1 MLNPSSSTQTTPYS
15 DKRTPK
21 TLPSASY
28 LPQVMPRVLGT
39 FDLTFLLLPTILW
52 ASNVTGVVTGG
63 NAAFTYWILGA
74 IFFFFPCAFV
84 VAQLA
89 HLFPY
94 EGSLYHWTYQ
104 ALGGFWSFFVAVCGW
119 LPGVL
124 SIVSAA
130 FVIVSCLQTLNP
142 QWLIPVWQQGLVILL
157 IIGFSWLLAQQRLR
171 VVQNLTNIASCALIL
186 AILIIGFAA
195 VIWLISGRHS
205 ATDLNQAGTWAV
217 TLSVNPQ
224 ATNIGLLGTT
234 TLALLGLTMP
244 LSMAGE
250 VKDDRA
256 IVDHLKW
263 GAPLIIIGYLIL
275 TASLLIVRGATAA
288 QTAANPMILLIGTAD
303 AVFGKVGGNITMI
316 CFLFF
321 FLMIAVIEQ
330 EVSARLLLVAS
341 VDGHIP
347 VWFARLN
354 KVRAPANAVLT
365 QTIIVAIYTVLA
377 FFVLPQMTFLPIGNP
392 ANLNFEVYNVT
403 AASLL
408 IVWAVSF
415 LFPFLDLAVL
425 TLRKHPLL
433 QENRI
438 VPQWILSISTV
449 TGPLTCLITIAVTLE
464 YSFVPQLI
472 PSTTWLVIVGLT
484 TIFLLLFCA
493 IGSFIAQGE
502 AAWEGWKS

>member
-1 MLNPSSSTQTTPYS
+1 
-15 DKRTPK
+15 
-21 TLPSASY
+21 
-28 LPQVMPRVLGT
+28 MPRVLGT
-39 FDLTFLLLPTILW
+39 FDLTMLLLPTILW
-52 ASNVTGVVTGG
+52 VSNVTGVATGG
-63 NAAFTYWILGA
+63 AAAFTYWILGA

-84 VAQLA
+84 VAQLGY
-89 HLFPY
+89 LFPY

-104 ALGGFWSFFVAVCGW
+104 ALGRFWSFFVAVCGW

-142 QWLIPVWQQGLVILL
+142 QWLVPVWQQGLVILL
-157 IIGFSWLLAQQRLR
+157 VIGFSWLLAQRRLR
-171 VVQNLTNIASCALIL
+171 VVQNLTNIAACGLGL
-186 AILIIGFAA
+186 AILTLGFAA
-195 VIWLISGRHS
+195 VMWLISGRHS
-205 ATDLNQAGTWAV
+205 ATDLSQSSAWAI
-217 TLSVNPQ
+217 TLSLNPQ

-250 VKDDRA
+250 VKDERA
-256 IVDHLKW
+256 IVGHLKW
-263 GAPLIIIGYLIL
+263 GAPLVVIGYLLL

-288 QTAANPMILLIGTAD
+288 QTAANPIVLLIGTAD
-303 AVFGKVGGNITMI
+303 AVFGKMGGNITVI
-316 CFLFF
+316 CFLLF
-321 FLMIAVIEQ
+321 FLMIAVVEQ
-330 EVSARLLLVAS
+330 EVSARLLLVAG

-354 KVRAPANAVLT
+354 KNRAPANAVLC
-365 QTIIVAIYTVLA
+365 QTIIVAIYTLLA
-377 FFVLPQMTFLPIGNP
+377 FFVLPQMTFLSVGNP
-392 ANLNFEVYNVT
+392 ANLNTEVYNVT

-408 IVWAVSF
+408 IVWAISF
-415 LFPFLDLAVL
+415 LFPFLDLAIL
-425 TLRKHPLL
+425 SLRKHPLL
-433 QENRI
+433 REKRI
-438 VPQWILSISTV
+438 IPRWVLAISAI
-449 TGPLTCLITIAVTLE
+449 TGPLTCLVTIAITLE